1 MQTELRATKLVKSFH
16 GVRVLDELSIALS
29 PSKITAIIGPNGAG
43 KTTFIDALTGFL
55 LVDEGK
61 CFLGRTEITELR
73 PEQIAKLGV
82 ARTFQDVRLVWQETV
97 LENVMVGVRSPMEQL
112 SRALGAIGAKEEH
125 ERIRARAIEALNTV
139 ELQSYEQV
147 PATSLSYGQ
156 QKLLALARCIA
167 TNSGWII
174 LDEPVS
180 GVALP
185 LVESLISMI
194 RRLSTEG
201 RSVVFIEHDIQAVR
215 ALADVVVVLDQG
227 RVVISGPTNDVLER
241 SDLLEAYLGR

>member
-1 MQTELRATKLVKSFH
+1 
-16 GVRVLDELSIALS
+16 
-29 PSKITAIIGPNGAG
+29 
-43 KTTFIDALTGFL
+43 
-55 LVDEGK
+55 
-61 CFLGRTEITELR
+61 
-73 PEQIAKLGV
+73 
-82 ARTFQDVRLVWQETV
+82 
-97 LENVMVGVRSPMEQL
+97 
-112 SRALGAIGAKEEH
+112 
-125 ERIRARAIEALNTV
+125 LNTV